1 MAVASE
7 TAAIVPSEPH
17 QPLAFK
23 FPKRTFGKKSSVTR
37 CFQPS
42 WFKQRPF
49 YHYEEALDVVF
60 CHTCL
65 VACQQKLIMALN
77 ADTAFVS

>member
-7 TAAIVPSEPH
+7 TAAIILSEPH

-42 WFKQRPF
+42 WFKQWPF
-49 YHYEEALDVVF
+49 LHYDEALDVVF
-60 CHTCL
+60 CHTCR
-65 VACQQKLIMALN
+65 VASQQKLIMALN

>member
-17 QPLAFK
+17 RPLAFK
-23 FPKRTFGKKSSVTR
+23 FPKKTFGKKSPVTR

-42 WFKQRPF
+42 WFKQWPF
-49 YHYEEALDVVF
+49 LYYNEALDVVL
-60 CHTCL
+60 CHTCW
-65 VACQQKLIMALN
+65 VASQQKLIMALN

>member
-23 FPKRTFGKKSSVTR
+23 FPKKTFGKKSPVTR

-42 WFKQRPF
+42 WFKQWPF
-49 YHYEEALDVVF
+49 LYYNEPLDVP
-60 CHTCL
+60 CHTCFGGL
-65 VACQQKLIMALN
+65 STEVDHGFKC
-77 ADTAFVS
+77 